1 MIANI
6 GKSTANS
13 GSGVPTLEEIETTWE
28 KIELDLGNLDYSN
41 NLEIDHDPFDH
52 TKFLMACI
60 SDSDDNGVYGVY
72 VTPMYGDDDNG
83 YGAHMLCPAMDGSSD
98 CDFLRIEATAMGS
111 IYIEKIGFSIK
122 ESLEVGTECIRPYI
136 YIKPQ

>member
-13 GSGVPTLEEIETTWE
+13 GSSVPTLEEIETTWE
-28 KIELDLGNLDYSN
+28 KIELDVALLTGQGYQDI
-41 NLEIDHDPFDH
+41 EHEPFDH

-60 SDSDDNGVYGVY
+60 SENNNEVYGVY
-72 VTPMYGDDDNG
+72 VTPMWGDDSQG
-83 YGAHMLCPAMDGSSD
+83 HVAHMLCPAMNWVSD
-98 CDFLRIEATAMGS
+98 YAFLDIAAMESGN
-111 IYIEKIGFSIK
+111 IYISRFDFNVD
-122 ESLEVGTECIRPYI
+122 ESSEVNIESIRPYI

>member
-13 GSGVPTLEEIETTWE
+13 GSGVPTVEEIETTWE
-28 KIELDLGNLDYSN
+28 KIELDVTLLTGQGYQDI
-41 NLEIDHDPFDH
+41 EHEPFDH

-60 SDSDDNGVYGVY
+60 SESNNEVYGVY
-72 VTPMYGDDDNG
+72 VTPMFGDDSNG
-83 YGAHMLCPAMDGSSD
+83 YGAHMLCPAMDLTSTYA
-98 CDFLRIEATAMGS
+98 FLKIEATESGN
-111 IYIEKIGFSIK
+111 IYISRLDFNVD
-122 ESLEVGTECIRPYI
+122 ESSEVDIESIRPYI

>member
-28 KIELDLGNLDYSN
+28 KIELDVALLTGQDFQDI
-41 NLEIDHDPFDH
+41 EHEPFDH

-60 SDSDDNGVYGVY
+60 SEMNNEVYGVY
-72 VTPMYGDDDNG
+72 VAPMYGDDYNG
-83 YGAHMLCPAMDGSSD
+83 YGARMLCPAMKLVGNY
-98 CDFLRIEATAMGS
+98 DFLDITATQSGN
-111 IYIEKIGFSIK
+111 IYIARFDFNVD
-122 ESLEVGTECIRPYI
+122 ESSEVTIESIRPYI